1 MVQNVISPRPAADG
15 DDTRRPRRFRP
26 LVVLGVVLV
35 VAVAALFVIIG
46 RPDSAT
52 PPVSSGSGG
61 TYTAAQQPDVDHV
74 IAEMVSVFEN
84 GTPEI
89 QYAYVENLDDGRGYT
104 AGRAG
109 FCTACGD
116 LLTVVKSYT
125 AQVPD
130 NPLAR
135 YLPTLTR
142 LAAASDDST
151 NGLDGFERR
160 LAHCRRRSRVPPGA
174 GPRHRRRSTA
184 RPPRKAAQDNGVRS
198 ALGLAILVDTA
209 VQQGTDDDPDGLPA
223 MVRKTNADVGG
234 DARRR
239 RRRDQVAAGLPRHP
253 PRHPGEPQLV
263 GHQRRVER
271 VRRSRRRPPRPARRG
286 QPRPEDP
293 LHHQPLGRPADDQLT
308 IGSVAAC
315 AASAVARAITAATSC
330 LRSAPT

>member
-1 MVQNVISPRPAADG
+1 MVQNVISPRPVADG

-26 LVVLGVVLV
+26 LVVVGVVLAV
-35 VAVAALFVIIG
+35 VAAALFVIIG

-89 QYAYVENLDDGRGYT
+89 QYAYIENLHDGRGYT

-109 FCTACGD
+109 FCTGCGD
-116 LLTVVKSYT
+116 LLTVVQSYT

-130 NPLAR
+130 NPLAT

-151 NGLDGFERR
+151 NGLDGFER
-160 LAHCRRRSRVPPGA
+160 AWRSAADDPVFRQVQDRVTDDLYGA
-174 GPRHRRRSTA
+174 PA
-184 RPPRKAAQDNGVRS
+184 RKAAQDNGVRS

-209 VQQGTDDDPDGLPA
+209 IQQGTDNDPDGLPA
-223 MVRKTNADVGG
+223 MVRKTNAEVGG
-234 DARRR
+234 NPAGGVDETKWLQGFLDTRRNTLENPSSSATGEVWSESVGRVDAFRALL
-239 RRRDQVAAGLPRHP
+239 DAGNLDLTTPFTINP
-253 PRHPGEPQLV
+253 FGDPQ
-263 GHQRRVER
+263 
-271 VRRSRRRPPRPARRG
+271 
-286 QPRPEDP
+286 
-293 LHHQPLGRPADDQLT
+293 T
-308 IGSVAAC
+308 IN
-315 AASAVARAITAATSC
+315 
-330 LRSAPT
+330 

>member
-89 QYAYVENLDDGRGYT
+89 QYAYIENLDDGRGYT

-109 FCTACGD
+109 FCTGCGD
-116 LLTVVKSYT
+116 LLTVVQSYT

-130 NPLAR
+130 NPLAT

-160 LAHCRRRSRVPPGA
+160 LALCRRRSRVPPGA
-174 GPRHRRRSTA
+174 GPRHRRPLRRA
-184 RPPRKAAQDNGVRS
+184 RPQGRRRTTACARRS
-198 ALGLAILVDTA
+198 AWRSSWTPPSSKAPTTTRTA
-209 VQQGTDDDPDGLPA
+209 SPPWS
-223 MVRKTNADVGG
+223 RKTNAEVGG
-234 DARRR
+234 NARGR
-239 RRRDQVAAGLPRHP
+239 RRRDQVAAGASSTPVATPWRT
-253 PRHPGEPQLV
+253 
-263 GHQRRVER
+263 R
-271 VRRSRRRPPRPARRG
+271 VRRHTGEVWSESVGRVDALRALLDAGNLDLTTPFTINPFG
-286 QPRPEDP
+286 DP
-293 LHHQPLGRPADDQLT
+293 QT
-308 IGSVAAC
+308 IN
-315 AASAVARAITAATSC
+315 
-330 LRSAPT
+330 